1 MSQAEHTAESHTT
14 AQNVSDDVVAAIEAK
29 REALERLA
37 KSDYS
42 VAEHAGALLELA
54 DNKN

>member
-1 MSQAEHTAESHTT
+1 VSQADSPNDPKPTT
-14 AQNVSDDVVAAIEAK
+14 NASDDAVRAIEAK

-42 VAEHAGALLELA
+42 LAEEAEALLEIA
-54 DNKN
+54 DSHN

>member
-1 MSQAEHTAESHTT
+1 MSHADSPSDSKPATNA
-14 AQNVSDDVVAAIEAK
+14 SDDAVRAIEDK

-42 VAEHAGALLELA
+42 LAEHAETLLELA
-54 DNKN
+54 DSHN

>member
-1 MSQAEHTAESHTT
+1 MSQTESPSATKPTA
-14 AQNVSDDVVAAIEAK
+14 NVSDDAVRAIEAK

-42 VAEHAGALLELA
+42 LAEEAEILLDIV
-54 DNKN
+54 DNHD

>member
-1 MSQAEHTAESHTT
+1 VSQAEHTAESHTT

-42 VAEHAGALLELA
+42 VAEHAETLLELA
-54 DNKN
+54 DSHN